1 MRAIQLAAGLL
12 ALHARLHTS
21 LLLGLFAN
29 RGELLGLLARLLLG
43 LRLQTLLLR
52 PRLGALLLPLLHAGS
67 AQAADRLEVF
77 LEVVGAVV
85 VVDLLA
91 RRDVLDG
98 ADIDL
103 ALDRVN
109 VGFGVGPAG

>member
-1 MRAIQLAAGLL
+1 MPVQMRAIQLLAPSLL
-12 ALHARLHTS
+12 AVLFSRLAGFPR
-21 LLLGLFAN
+21 LLFFFLRQLLGS
-29 RGELLGLLARLLLG
+29 LARLLLG
-43 LRLQTLLLR
+43 LRLQPLLRR

-85 VVDLLA
+85 VVDLFA
-91 RRDVLDG
+91 RLNVLDG
-98 ADIDL
+98 ADVDL

-109 VGFGVGPAG
+109 VGFR